1 VNAVTSLQALIEKH
15 ASNGLL
21 VDTNLLLL
29 FLVGAY
35 ERGYIRTFKRTQQY
49 TEEDFDLLAGLIP
62 QFHRIVVTPHILAE
76 LSNISLAMKGDR
88 VFAYFAV
95 LVEVLR
101 EAREV
106 HTDKD
111 VLLGHEWLPRV
122 GFTDLSI
129 LEVSKRHDY
138 LVLTDDLKAVALLG
152 SEGCDV
158 INLNHVRQLS
168 WSQ

>member
-1 VNAVTSLQALIEKH
+1 VNAVTFLQALIEKH

-35 ERGYIRTFKRTQQY
+35 DRGYIRTFKRTQRY

-76 LSNISLAMKGDR
+76 LSNLSLAMKGDR
-88 VFAYFAV
+88 AVAYFVV

-106 HTDKD
+106 HIDKD
-111 VLLGHEWLPRV
+111 VLLDYGWLPRV

-129 LEVSKRHDY
+129 LEASKRHDY
-138 LVLTDDLKAVALLG
+138 LVLTDDFEAAGLLAC
-152 SEGCDV
+152 EGCDV
-158 INLNHVRQLS
+158 INWNHVRQLS
-168 WSQ
+168 WFQ